1 MNFRMKNRGV
11 KREISINLFVNST
24 KKTNAPFDKCPP
36 WMGYDFRLW
45 LIDLLCKSMDWS
57 LYDWNLRRERVKLGV
72 LLFGVEFFNIFKKM
86 FQKSQKVRSLEN
98 SIHDFSSSSKQS
110 HKKRNF
116 YRILYSETSQKQKS
130 QIADMPWITD
140 KTFSPNPNVTIFLKL
155 PPNGGHLSI
164 TDKF

>member
-1 MNFRMKNRGV
+1 
-11 KREISINLFVNST
+11 
-24 KKTNAPFDKCPP
+24 
-36 WMGYDFRLW
+36 
-45 LIDLLCKSMDWS
+45 MDWS
-57 LYDWNLRRERVKLGV
+57 LYDWNLRHERVKLGV

-130 QIADMPWITD
+130 QTADMP
-140 KTFSPNPNVTIFLKL
+140 
-155 PPNGGHLSI
+155 
-164 TDKF
+164 